1 MYERLLVPL
10 DGSELAE
17 GALPFVEE
25 LARKFSSEI
34 ILLTACEP
42 GDYMERPL
50 RAYLEKREEEFQSL
64 GLNASPVVV
73 QGDAAD
79 EILEFSEMSNIGL
92 IAISTHG
99 RSGISSRWPL
109 GSIANK
115 VVQGSSIPVL
125 LIKSEKLE
133 TVYSQR
139 GMEKILVPLD
149 GSKLAEVSLPYVEEL
164 AKVMGSEVT
173 LIRVI
178 EPIDSMARPFI
189 GSMESDLKAEEE
201 KRAVAY
207 LKEKEKELRDKG
219 VTVKAE
225 SLHGKAAEEVVKYAD
240 DKSVSLIVQATHG
253 YSGITKWLFGVI
265 TTKIVEE
272 ASQPILLVRPK
283 VENE

>member
-1 MYERLLVPL
+1 
-10 DGSELAE
+10 
-17 GALPFVEE
+17 
-25 LARKFSSEI
+25 
-34 ILLTACEP
+34 
-42 GDYMERPL
+42 
-50 RAYLEKREEEFQSL
+50 
-64 GLNASPVVV
+64 
-73 QGDAAD
+73 
-79 EILEFSEMSNIGL
+79 
-92 IAISTHG
+92 
-99 RSGISSRWPL
+99 
-109 GSIANK
+109 
-115 VVQGSSIPVL
+115 VL